1 MDTSFELEGG
11 RVKTNQSNETTLKVI
26 SIKIMS
32 RTDTKNKNLGWSK
45 INYFKL
51 ACAFHQLQNRN
62 GTFLHKLKVYK
73 TIKSCTNHCSTQWAS
88 SMATH
93 TIFGRNSSSWA
104 RIFFSLKLSGD
115 EIKILNFPSPTSTN

>member
-1 MDTSFELEGG
+1 
-11 RVKTNQSNETTLKVI
+11 VKTNQSNETTLKVI

-32 RTDTKNKNLGWSK
+32 RTDTKNK

-73 TIKSCTNHCSTQWAS
+73 TIKSCTNHCSTQLAS

-93 TIFGRNSSSWA
+93 TIFGRNSSS
-104 RIFFSLKLSGD
+104 
-115 EIKILNFPSPTSTN
+115 

>member
-1 MDTSFELEGG
+1 M
-11 RVKTNQSNETTLKVI
+11 KTNQSNETTLKMI

-32 RTDTKNKNLGWSK
+32 RTDTKNKHLGWSK

-73 TIKSCTNHCSTQWAS
+73 TIKSCTNHCSTQLAS

-93 TIFGRNSSSWA
+93 TIFGRNSSS
-104 RIFFSLKLSGD
+104 
-115 EIKILNFPSPTSTN
+115 

>member
-73 TIKSCTNHCSTQWAS
+73 TIKSCTNGGSNLQVAGRRSRVAACSLRV
-88 SMATH
+88 ATCRLQ
-93 TIFGRNSSSWA
+93 GA
-104 RIFFSLKLSGD
+104 G
-115 EIKILNFPSPTSTN
+115 